1 MRQAMKGTA
10 LEIMAGLDR
19 EKLKEVKNKK
29 ALRKVG
35 RENR

>member
-19 EKLKEVKNKK
+19 EKLKEEGGETR
-29 ALRKVG
+29 LLS
-35 RENR
+35 

>member
-19 EKLKEVKNKK
+19 EKLKEEGETR
-29 ALRKVG
+29 LLS
-35 RENR
+35 